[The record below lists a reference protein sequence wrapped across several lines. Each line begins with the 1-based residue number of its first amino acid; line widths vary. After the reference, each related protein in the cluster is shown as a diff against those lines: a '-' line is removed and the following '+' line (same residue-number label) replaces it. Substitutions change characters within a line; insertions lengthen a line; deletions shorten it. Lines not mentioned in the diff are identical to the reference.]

1 MAKAGLKNGPS
12 KNKGMKSGGKRA
24 NAEPKAQ
31 AQGKG
36 QAQGRQRSQ
45 GQNQKK

>member
-1 MAKAGLKNGPS
+1 MAKGGLQNGPS
-12 KNKGMKSGGKRA
+12 RKEGMKSGGKRA
-24 NAEPKAQ
+24 NAEPAAQ

>member
-1 MAKAGLKNGPS
+1 MARGGLKNGPS
-12 KNKGMKSGGKRA
+12 TKQGMQSGGKRA

>member
-1 MAKAGLKNGPS
+1 VARGGSKNGPGT
-12 KNKGMKSGGKRA
+12 KRGLQSGGQRA